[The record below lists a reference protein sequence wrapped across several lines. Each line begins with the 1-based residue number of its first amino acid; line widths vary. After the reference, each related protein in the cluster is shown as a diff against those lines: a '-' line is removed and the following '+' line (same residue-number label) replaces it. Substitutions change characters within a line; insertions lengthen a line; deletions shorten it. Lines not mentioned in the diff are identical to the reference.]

1 MRVMML
7 QPNNIDIDQI
17 RIVIRNVHEL
27 GSMDQ
32 HLGALE
38 QEDRE
43 EMESASIANYIP
55 IDPRRPPD
63 MRWKNFGSQ

>member
-17 RIVIRNVHEL
+17 RIVIYNVHEL
-27 GSMDQ
+27 GRMDQ
-32 HLGALE
+32 HLGALD
-38 QEDRE
+38 QEDQE

-55 IDPRRPPD
+55 IDPRSPPN